1 MEQSISNKILSLT
14 GLVTIFI
21 SGIILFI
28 WKRAD
33 TLHFLQQLFT
43 VEYIGTDLVLGL
55 IGSLVL
61 LILLGA
67 LIVTKKAHLPNT
79 NGVNDL
85 VNILHTSKSSIYTIS
100 ILTVAGEELLF
111 RGVLLLM
118 LTAFLPGWLSVLL
131 ITIVFTAMHYK
142 NQYEGQ
148 PYLLGYLCIMSLITG
163 FITVEQQ
170 TLWSALMIHAVSNF
184 VTSILIK
191 RNIIKV
197 EAALPASKQS
207 IEHSQ

>member
-28 WKRAD
+28 WIKAD

-43 VEYIGTDLVLGL
+43 VEHIGTDLMLGL

-61 LILLGA
+61 LLLLGA

-100 ILTVAGEELLF
+100 ILTVAEEELLF

-118 LTAFLPGWLSVLL
+118 LASFLRGWRSLL
-131 ITIVFTAMHYK
+131 LTTMVFTGMHYK
-142 NQYEGQ
+142 FQYEGH
-148 PYLLGYLCIMSLITG
+148 PYSLGYLCIRNMITG
-163 FITVEQQ
+163 FIPVELH
-170 TLWSALMIHAVSNF
+170 TLWSALMTHSVSTF
-184 VTSILIK
+184 ATSTLTTP
-191 RNIIKV
+191 NII
-197 EAALPASKQS
+197 
-207 IEHSQ
+207 